1 MAFEEKK
8 QRERPSEEELA
19 ELSGEL
25 SGFDLLD
32 DKETSPKEVAGV
44 WENTDLSGTALAFK
58 NRIDRKKR
66 EQEKILSKS
75 EEITRARHA
84 LMLRALMNIK
94 RSLTDVTRIDMGDRF
109 SFQLVA
115 DDWNGWPRLGI
126 RLHDDVIPGAEYPS
140 LQVSAHD
147 RHARG
152 TIEIFFDPKQAP
164 ECLSLSIAAD
174 LQRFPTALKKCVR
187 TYLDVIGDIVVRLEN
202 SDEPYEDG
210 HIESKTLH
218 EAQEDV
224 NEPRQDL
231 SDDLFEDE
239 SFKEDLLE
247 ALPTLSEI
255 SALPDKS

>member
-1 MAFEEKK
+1 MAIEEKK
-8 QRERPSEEELA
+8 QREQPSEEELA

-25 SGFDLLD
+25 SGFDLLED
-32 DKETSPKEVAGV
+32 SEAAPKQVNGV

-66 EQEKILSKS
+66 EQEKILSKA

-94 RSLTDVTRIDMGDRF
+94 RSLTDVTRIDLGDRF
-109 SFQLVA
+109 SFQLIA

-126 RLHDDVIPGAEYPS
+126 RLHDDVQPVAEYPS

-152 TIEIFFDPKQAP
+152 TVEILYDPKQAP

-174 LQRFPTALKKCVR
+174 LQRLPTVLKKCVR
-187 TYLDVIGDIVVRLEN
+187 TYLDVVGDIVVHLEN
-202 SDEPYEDG
+202 SDEPYEEG
-210 HIESKTLH
+210 HIESKTL
-218 EAQEDV
+218 QETREEV
-224 NEPRQDL
+224 SEPREEL
-231 SDDLFEDE
+231 SDDLFEDD

-255 SALPDKS
+255 ASLPDKS